1 MTSLLVEE
9 KDIKVIGEF
18 MVKIFTDKKYYN
30 LFNSLVNLTSENPEI
45 TVNKVFHILL
55 KDYSE
60 EMIQEAIISLI
71 SGGFL
76 VVVDSS
82 KQFKN
87 QKLILVKIPEIK
99 YDNKKNNL
107 FPKILVSLPS
117 FNYFGLESELNS
129 LNVPFYNMNIEFKNL
144 FENSTNTIYICSPF
158 LEFNGI
164 KEFLPILISKSKSDV
179 DIKIIS
185 REINKSKKK
194 FNEIKKIYNQFN
206 NENAKV
212 EIRDYYYESNNRL
225 ASSIHAK
232 LIISDNKLAYIGSG
246 ELQKNSFE
254 KNFES
259 GVIIDGIKAQQIGL
273 IFEKIFSLSSVVNWG
288 N

>member
-1 MTSLLVEE
+1 VTSLLVEE